1 MGEESCRGCRDCA
14 NGNGEEDFSKKA
26 NQPLTNMNNPFFLNN
41 KNCTTMNDESFI
53 NNNNHKNESF
63 TTTNNSRIPL
73 GDYED
78 NKNYKLK
85 AENNMIIQQELSEMD
100 KERLREIKKDISIKK
115 IQNAY
120 RQFIEDKNN
129 SHQIL
134 CKEYS
139 TIPSSEY
146 ILDLNVEELDVNLAP
161 EDTCLYLGT
170 KFKNKKDGLGLEH
183 FNDTNSNYFGIFKN
197 GKRVQA
203 GKFVMKNDNKNYYYK
218 GQIKGIYASGYG
230 WFYDSKNLNSY
241 EGQWIN
247 SMKNGY
253 GLETCKDNSE
263 YVGTFYNGKKDGIG
277 YYRWLDG
284 SSYEGEWRNNKL
296 NGCGIFKFKDGSIY
310 VGEWKDNRM
319 NGIGQFSSGI
329 KTYIGYFI
337 RDARNG
343 FGMVLWENEQKA
355 FVGLWK
361 DNKQHGIGKFFYNNK
376 IRYGIWKE
384 GDLVEKINSDIDFNN
399 RLINEK
405 VVYSS
410 FFKID
415 DFNTIKGIINRYTQY

>member
-1 MGEESCRGCRDCA
+1 MGEEFCKGCRDCT

-85 AENNMIIQQELSEMD
+85 AENNMIQQELSEMD

-120 RQFIEDKNN
+120 RQFTEERND

-134 CKEYS
+134 SKEYS

-146 ILDLNVEELDVNLAP
+146 ILDLNGEELDVNLAP

-170 KFKNKKDGLGLEH
+170 KFRNKKDGLGLEH

-197 GKRVQA
+197 GKRVQV
-203 GKFVMKNDNKNYYYK
+203 GKFVMKNENKDYYYK

-241 EGQWIN
+241 EGQWTN

-253 GLETCKDNSE
+253 GLEICKDNSE
-263 YVGTFYNGKKDGIG
+263 YVGTFNNGKKNGIG

-296 NGCGIFKFKDGSIY
+296 HGCGIFKFKDGSIY
-310 VGEWKDNRM
+310 IGEWKDNRM
-319 NGIGQFSSGI
+319 HGIGQFSSGI
-329 KTYIGYFI
+329 KTYIGYFN
-337 RDARNG
+337 RDSRNG
-343 FGMVLWENEQKA
+343 FGMVLWEKEQKA

>member
-1 MGEESCRGCRDCA
+1 MGEEFCKGCRDCT

-85 AENNMIIQQELSEMD
+85 AENNMIQQELSEMD

-120 RQFIEDKNN
+120 RQFTEERNN
-129 SHQIL
+129 SHQFL
-134 CKEYS
+134 SKEYS

-146 ILDLNVEELDVNLAP
+146 ILDLSREELDVNLAP

-170 KFKNKKDGLGLEH
+170 KFRNKKDGLGLEH

-197 GKRVQA
+197 GKRVQV
-203 GKFVMKNDNKNYYYK
+203 GKFVMKNENKDYYYK

-241 EGQWIN
+241 EGQWTN

-253 GLETCKDNSE
+253 GLEICKDNSA
-263 YVGTFYNGKKDGIG
+263 YVGTFYNGKKNGIG

-296 NGCGIFKFKDGSIY
+296 HGCGIFKFKDGSIY

-319 NGIGQFSSGI
+319 HGIGQFSSGI
-329 KTYIGYFI
+329 KTYIGYFN
-337 RDARNG
+337 RDVRNG
-343 FGMVLWENEQKA
+343 FGMVLWEKEQKA
-355 FVGLWK
+355 FVGLWR